1 MLRIILIVVLI
12 FLLLIV
18 LDDLLLHFIDFQHF
32 HFIHHFQQQALLII
46 LLTNLLIL
54 FTPYFR
60 FPRDFQI
67 NRHNLP
73 PLEIIPLANLII
85 VQLFKII
92 IMIIFLKYFGQ
103 TILFMTTQ
111 VICYLIII
119 HFLMIFILIS
129 FMIEIFR

>member
-1 MLRIILIVVLI
+1 MLRIILIVILI

-32 HFIHHFQQQALLII
+32 HFINHFQQQALLII
-46 LLTNLLIL
+46 LLISLLIL

-60 FPRDFQI
+60 FPRDSQI

-73 PLEIIPLANLII
+73 PLQIIPLVNLLII
-85 VQLFKII
+85 QLFKII
-92 IMIIFLKYFGQ
+92 IMIIFLKYFWQ
-103 TILFMTTQ
+103 TILFMITQ

-119 HFLMIFILIS
+119 HFLMIFILTS
-129 FMIEIFR
+129 FTIEIFR